1 MKHTIRHSCHIAAL
15 MTAITLNM
23 QGANPPPGYIDFG
36 KFPQTSGEFVEVD
49 LKNSLLSMVARLT
62 QKEEP
67 EVAELLR
74 GVHSIRVNVIG
85 LTDENREDM
94 ETRIKS
100 IRTELDTKGW
110 EKIVTAQNP
119 KEDVGIYL
127 KTRAEEAIEGLVLT
141 VLEGKREAVLI
152 NIVGD
157 IKLDK
162 LGALGDRLNIA
173 PLKKV
178 AQALEQKPAPPK

>member
-1 MKHTIRHSCHIAAL
+1 MKHTIRHFFPIAAL
-15 MTAITLNM
+15 MTAITLNA
-23 QGANPPPGYIDFG
+23 QGANPPAGYIDFG
-36 KFPQTSGEFVEVD
+36 KFPQSSGEFVEID
-49 LKNSLLSMVARLT
+49 LKNNLLAMVARLT

-85 LTDENREDM
+85 LNDENREDM

-110 EKIVTAQNP
+110 ERIVTAQNP

-127 KTRAEEAIEGLVLT
+127 KTRAEEAVEGLVLT
-141 VLEGKREAVLI
+141 VLQDKREAVLI

-157 IKLDK
+157 IKLEK
-162 LGALGDRLNIA
+162 IGALGDRLNLA

-178 AQALEQKPAPPK
+178 ARALDQKPASPQ